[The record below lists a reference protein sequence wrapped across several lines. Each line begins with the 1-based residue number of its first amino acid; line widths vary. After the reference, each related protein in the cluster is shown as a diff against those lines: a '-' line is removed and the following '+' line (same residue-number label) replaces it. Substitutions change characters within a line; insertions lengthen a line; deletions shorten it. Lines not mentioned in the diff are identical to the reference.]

1 MNKKLTVGLIVGFLV
16 LMGVL
21 SARVVNKPDNATSL
35 RGSSVVGVIEINGVL
50 GGETASL
57 LTTSAADSNRIM
69 KAIRTAAKRPDI
81 KAVVIRINS
90 PGGTAVAAQ
99 EIGIELDKLRKTG
112 KPVVT
117 SMGDVCASG
126 GYWIACSSDYIVAN
140 GTTITGSIGA
150 IMETSNLQGLYD
162 KLGIRQEVFKSGEH
176 KDIGSSAREITP
188 EEREILQ
195 AVVSDSYA
203 QFLKQVKQGRKGKI
217 NPGELEDI
225 ADGRVFT
232 GETALQI
239 GLVDSLGNYYDAVKQ
254 AEEMAGITEESRIEI
269 LSTEKFWDSILL
281 GTRAGDLLPTQNRW
295 QLKY

>member
-1 MNKKLTVGLIVGFLV
+1 MRKGLVVGLMLVFLV

-21 SARVVNKPDNATSL
+21 SIRVVNKPDNATSL
-35 RGSSVVGVIEINGVL
+35 RGSAVVGVIEINGVL
-50 GGETASL
+50 GGEAASL

-69 KAIRTAAKRPDI
+69 KAIRTAAKRPDV

-99 EIGIELDKLRKTG
+99 EIGIELEKLRKTG

-117 SMGDVCASG
+117 SMGDICASG
-126 GYWIACSSDYIVAN
+126 GYWIACSSDYIMAN
-140 GTTITGSIGA
+140 GTTLTGSIGA
-150 IMETSNLQGLYD
+150 IMETTNLQGLYD

-176 KDIGSSAREITP
+176 KDIGSSSREITP
-188 EEREILQ
+188 QEREILQ
-195 AVVSDSYA
+195 AVVSDSYT

-217 NPGELEDI
+217 DPRELEDI

-232 GETALQI
+232 GETAAQM
-239 GLVDSLGNYYDAVKQ
+239 GLVDSLGNYYDAIKQ
-254 AEEMAGITEESRIEI
+254 AQEMAGITEESRIEV
-269 LSTEKFWDSILL
+269 LNAEKLWDSLIL
-281 GTRAGDLLPTQNRW
+281 GTRASRLLPTQNLW

>member
-1 MNKKLTVGLIVGFLV
+1 MRKELVVGIIIVFLV

-21 SARVVNKPDNATSL
+21 SVKVVNKPDNARSL
-35 RGSSVVGVIEINGVL
+35 KGSAVVGVIEINGVL
-50 GGETASL
+50 GGEATSL
-57 LTTSAADSNRIM
+57 LTGSSTDSSRIM

-81 KAVVIRINS
+81 KAVVVRINS

-99 EIGIELDKLRKTG
+99 EIGTELDKLRKTG

-126 GYWIACSSDYIVAN
+126 GYWIACSSDYIIAN
-140 GTTITGSIGA
+140 GTTLTGSIGA
-150 IMETSNLQGLYD
+150 IMEMANLQELYD

-176 KDIGSSAREITP
+176 KDIGSAGREITP
-188 EEREILQ
+188 AEREILQ
-195 AVVSDSYA
+195 AIVNDSYS
-203 QFLKQVKQGRKGKI
+203 QFLNQVKQGRQGKI
-217 NPGELEDI
+217 DPLKLENI

-232 GETALQI
+232 GETAVEV

-254 AEEMAGITEESRIEI
+254 AQEMAKISEDSRIEV
-269 LSTEKFWDSILL
+269 LNTEKLWDTLLL
-281 GTRAGDLLPTQNRW
+281 GTRISRLLPAQNLW

>member
-21 SARVVNKPDNATSL
+21 SARVVNKPDNAVAL

-50 GGETASL
+50 GGESASL

-99 EIGIELDKLRKTG
+99 EIGIELDKLRKNG

-232 GETALQI
+232 GETALQM

-254 AEEMAGITEESRIEI
+254 AEEMAGITEESRIEV
-269 LSTEKFWDSILL
+269 LNTEKFWDSILL
-281 GTRAGDLLPTQNRW
+281 GTRADALLHTQNRW

>member
-21 SARVVNKPDNATSL
+21 SARVVNKPDNAASL

-50 GGETASL
+50 GGEAASL
-57 LTTSAADSNRIM
+57 LATSAADSNRIM

-99 EIGIELDKLRKTG
+99 EIGIELDKLQKTG

-126 GYWIACSSDYIVAN
+126 GYWIACSSDYVVAN

-217 NPGELEDI
+217 NPVELEDI

-232 GETALQI
+232 GETALQM

-254 AEEMAGITEESRIEI
+254 AEEMAGITEESRIEV
-269 LSTEKFWDSILL
+269 LNTEKFWDSILL
-281 GTRAGDLLPTQNRW
+281 GTRADRLFPTQNRW

>member
-21 SARVVNKPDNATSL
+21 SARVVNKPDNAASL

-50 GGETASL
+50 GGEAASL
-57 LTTSAADSNRIM
+57 LATSAADSNRIM

-99 EIGIELDKLRKTG
+99 EIGIELDKLQKTG

-203 QFLKQVKQGRKGKI
+203 QFLKQVKHGRKGKI

-254 AEEMAGITEESRIEI
+254 AEEMAGITEESRIEV
-269 LSTEKFWDSILL
+269 LNTEKFWDSILL
-281 GTRAGDLLPTQNRW
+281 GTRADRLFPTQNRW

>member
-1 MNKKLTVGLIVGFLV
+1 MNKKLAVGLIVAFLV

-21 SARVVNKPDNATSL
+21 SVRVVNKPGNTTSL
-35 RGSSVVGVIEINGVL
+35 RGS
-50 GGETASL
+50 
-57 LTTSAADSNRIM
+57 
-69 KAIRTAAKRPDI
+69 
-81 KAVVIRINS
+81 AVVRINS

-140 GTTITGSIGA
+140 GTTLTGSIGA
-150 IMETSNLQGLYD
+150 IMETTNLEGLYD

-188 EEREILQ
+188 QEREILQ
-195 AVVSDSYA
+195 SIVSDSYT
-203 QFLKQVKQGRKGKI
+203 QFLNQVKQGRKGKI
-217 NPGELEDI
+217 DLLELENI

-232 GETALQI
+232 GETALQL
-239 GLVDSLGNYYDAVKQ
+239 GLVDSVGNYYDAVKQ
-254 AEEMAGITEESRIEI
+254 AEDMAGITEASRIEV
-269 LSTEKFWDSILL
+269 LNSEKLWDSFLL
-281 GTRAGDLLPTQNRW
+281 GTRASKLLPAQNMW

>member
-1 MNKKLTVGLIVGFLV
+1 MRKGLAVGLILVFLV
-16 LMGVL
+16 IMGVL
-21 SARVVNKPDNATSL
+21 SVRVVNKPDNAASL
-35 RGSSVVGVIEINGVL
+35 KGSAVVGVIEINGVL
-50 GGETASL
+50 GGEATSL
-57 LTTSAADSNRIM
+57 LTGSSADSSRIM

-126 GYWIACSSDYIVAN
+126 GYWIACSSDYIIAN
-140 GTTITGSIGA
+140 GTTLTGSIGA
-150 IMETSNLQGLYD
+150 IMETTNLQGLYD

-176 KDIGSSAREITP
+176 KDIGSSSREITP
-188 EEREILQ
+188 QEREILQ
-195 AVVSDSYA
+195 AVVSDSYT
-203 QFLKQVKQGRKGKI
+203 QFLDQVKRGRNGKI
-217 NPGELEDI
+217 NLKEIEDI

-254 AEEMAGITEESRIEI
+254 AQVMAKIPEESRIEVI
-269 LSTEKFWDSILL
+269 NAEKLWDSLIL
-281 GTRAGDLLPTQNRW
+281 GTRASRLLPTQNLW

>member
-1 MNKKLTVGLIVGFLV
+1 MNKKLAVGLIVAFLV

-21 SARVVNKPDNATSL
+21 SVRVVNKPGNTTSL
-35 RGSSVVGVIEINGVL
+35 RGSAVVGVIEINGVL
-50 GGETASL
+50 GGEATSL
-57 LTTSAADSNRIM
+57 LTGSSADSNRIM
-69 KAIRTAAKRPDI
+69 KAIRIAAKRPDI
-81 KAVVIRINS
+81 KAVIVRINS

-140 GTTITGSIGA
+140 GTTLTGSIGA
-150 IMETSNLQGLYD
+150 IMETTNLEGLYD

-188 EEREILQ
+188 QEREILQ
-195 AVVSDSYA
+195 SIVSDSYT
-203 QFLKQVKQGRKGKI
+203 QFLNQVKQGRKGKI
-217 NPGELEDI
+217 DLLELENI

-232 GETALQI
+232 GETALQL
-239 GLVDSLGNYYDAVKQ
+239 GLVDSVGNYYDAVKQ
-254 AEEMAGITEESRIEI
+254 AEDMAGITEASRIEV
-269 LSTEKFWDSILL
+269 LNSEKLWDSFLL
-281 GTRAGDLLPTQNRW
+281 GTRASKLLPAQNMW

>member
-150 IMETSNLQGLYD
+150 IMETANLQGLYD

-254 AEEMAGITEESRIEI
+254 AEEMAEITEESRIEV
-269 LSTEKFWDSILL
+269 LNTEKFWDSILL
-281 GTRAGDLLPTQNRW
+281 GTRAGDLLSTQNRW

>member
-1 MNKKLTVGLIVGFLV
+1 MRKGLVVGLMLVFLV

-21 SARVVNKPDNATSL
+21 SIRVVNKPDNATSL
-35 RGSSVVGVIEINGVL
+35 RGSAVVGVIEINGVL
-50 GGETASL
+50 GGEAASL

-69 KAIRTAAKRPDI
+69 KAIRTAAKRPDV

-99 EIGIELDKLRKTG
+99 EIGIELEKLRKTG

-126 GYWIACSSDYIVAN
+126 GYWIACSSDYIMAN
-140 GTTITGSIGA
+140 GTTLTGSIGA
-150 IMETSNLQGLYD
+150 IMETTNLQGLYD

-176 KDIGSSAREITP
+176 KDIGSSSREITP
-188 EEREILQ
+188 QEREILQ
-195 AVVSDSYA
+195 AVVSDSYT

-217 NPGELEDI
+217 DPRELEDI

-232 GETALQI
+232 GETAAQM
-239 GLVDSLGNYYDAVKQ
+239 GLVDSLGNYYDAIKQ
-254 AEEMAGITEESRIEI
+254 AQEMAGITEESRIEV
-269 LSTEKFWDSILL
+269 LNAEKLWDSLIL
-281 GTRAGDLLPTQNRW
+281 GTRASRLLPTQNLW

>member
-1 MNKKLTVGLIVGFLV
+1 M
-16 LMGVL
+16 
-21 SARVVNKPDNATSL
+21 VNKPDNAAAL
-35 RGSSVVGVIEINGVL
+35 RGSSVVGIIEINGVL
-50 GGETASL
+50 GGEAASL

-69 KAIRTAAKRPDI
+69 KTIRTAAKRSDV

-232 GETALQI
+232 GETALQM

-254 AEEMAGITEESRIEI
+254 AEEMAGITEESRIEV
-269 LSTEKFWDSILL
+269 LNTEKFWDSILL
-281 GTRAGDLLPTQNRW
+281 GTRG
-295 QLKY
+295 

>member
-21 SARVVNKPDNATSL
+21 SARVVNKPDNAVAL

-50 GGETASL
+50 GGESASL

-99 EIGIELDKLRKTG
+99 EIGIELDKLRKNG

-254 AEEMAGITEESRIEI
+254 AEEMAGITEESRIEV
-269 LSTEKFWDSILL
+269 LNTEKFWDSILL

>member
-1 MNKKLTVGLIVGFLV
+1 MNKKLAVGLIVAFLV
-16 LMGVL
+16 VMGVL
-21 SARVVNKPDNATSL
+21 SVRVVNKPGNTNSL
-35 RGSSVVGVIEINGVL
+35 RGSAVVGVIEINGVL
-50 GGETASL
+50 GGEATSL
-57 LTTSAADSNRIM
+57 LTGSSADSSRIM

-81 KAVVIRINS
+81 KAVVVRINS

-140 GTTITGSIGA
+140 GTTLTGSIGA
-150 IMETSNLQGLYD
+150 IMETTNLEGLYD
-162 KLGIRQEVFKSGEH
+162 KLGIKQEVFKSGKH
-176 KDIGSSAREITP
+176 KDIGSATREITP
-188 EEREILQ
+188 QEREILQ
-195 AVVSDSYA
+195 AVVSDSYT
-203 QFLKQVKQGRKGKI
+203 QFLNQVKKGRQGKI
-217 NPGELEDI
+217 DPPELEDI

-232 GETALQI
+232 GETAVQL

-254 AEEMAGITEESRIEI
+254 AEDMAGITEESRIEV
-269 LSTEKFWDSILL
+269 LNAEKLWDSLVL
-281 GTRAGDLLPTQNRW
+281 GTRANHLFPTLNRW

>member
-21 SARVVNKPDNATSL
+21 SARVVNKPDNAASL
-35 RGSSVVGVIEINGVL
+35 RGNSVVGVIEINGVL
-50 GGETASL
+50 GGESASL

-150 IMETSNLQGLYD
+150 IMGTSNLQGLYD